1 MVKKRSKKNGNK
13 PVTMDDLKKII
24 EEKGTVIR
32 RR

>member
-1 MVKKRSKKNGNK
+1 MAKKKSKKDDNK